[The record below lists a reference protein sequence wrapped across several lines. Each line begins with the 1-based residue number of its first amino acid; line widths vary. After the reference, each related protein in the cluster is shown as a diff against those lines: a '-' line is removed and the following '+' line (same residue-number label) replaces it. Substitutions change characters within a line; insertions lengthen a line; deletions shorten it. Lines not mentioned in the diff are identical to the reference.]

1 MITLDEN
8 LLIGRG
14 SERSCYRHPCDTQL
28 CIKVIS
34 NYSNRTFSRI
44 ARELKYLKKYKRN
57 PNKLEAIPDFHQ
69 TIDTDLGRGYC
80 FSLIMDLDGAISTRL
95 SDHVKEHGADDLIY
109 RKIIELYHAF
119 LKSGAVVSD
128 LHPGNLLLQRHSEE
142 DFDLIMIDG
151 FGNSDFIKICD
162 YSAYF
167 QKKKLIRKFQRMLT
181 NMNLPTTEIQ

>member
-1 MITLDEN
+1 MIILDEN

-14 SERSCYRHPCDTQL
+14 SERSCYRHPCDAQL

-34 NYSNRTFSRI
+34 QYTPRTISRI
-44 ARELKYLKKYKRN
+44 TRELKYLNKYKRT
-57 PNKLEAIPDFHQ
+57 PNKLEVIPDFHK
-69 TIDTDLGRGYC
+69 TIDTNLGIGYC
-80 FSLIMDLDGAISTRL
+80 FSLIVDFNDTISRRL
-95 SDHVKEHGADDLIY
+95 SDHVKEHGMNNLIY
-109 RKIIELYHAF
+109 SKIIELYHAF

-181 NMNLPTTEIQ
+181 NMNLPTKEIQ